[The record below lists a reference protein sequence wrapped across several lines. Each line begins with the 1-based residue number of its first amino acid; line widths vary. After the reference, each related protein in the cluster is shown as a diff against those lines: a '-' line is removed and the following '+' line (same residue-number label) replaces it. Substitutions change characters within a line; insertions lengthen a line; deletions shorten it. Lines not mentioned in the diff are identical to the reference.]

1 MESSKTRLSERIG
14 EKAFIMETGQLA
26 KQAAGAVLVQLGD
39 SIVLAAVTMAS
50 KPKAEIMSFVPL
62 TVDYRERTYAAGRI
76 PGGFFKR
83 EGRPREKEILSSRLA
98 DRCCRPLFPEGHNLE
113 TQVQIVVLSA
123 DGKNDTDVLGIN
135 AASAALMVSN
145 VPFNGPLGA
154 VRIGRKDGAF
164 IVNPTFEEREEGLEL
179 ELVVGGKSDGILMVE
194 GGGKEVSEE
203 LMLEAVALAWAE
215 IKKICALQT
224 ELQQKAGKTKS
235 PVKPLPYPEGFK
247 DAMKAL
253 VSQPILDCLMAFPE
267 KHARDNQLKELKKSA
282 TATMLEKHPASET
295 LSDLAFEDVLYNVSR
310 QMVLE
315 KKVRADGRKYDE
327 IRPITSQAP
336 FLPRT
341 HGSALFTR
349 GQTQALA
356 TVTLGTPQDMQIM
369 DELEGEYKER
379 FMLHYNFPGFSVG
392 EVKPERGQ
400 SRREIGHGALA
411 KRALYALLPS
421 NDEFPYTLRIVSDI
435 MESNGSSSMAS
446 ICGGSLAL
454 FDAGVPLKAACAGIA
469 MGLIYVDGKYAVIS
483 DIMGFEDHLGDMDFK
498 VAGSANGI
506 TAFQMDLKV
515 EGISLDIMK
524 EALMQAKAGRL
535 HILGKMNEA
544 LDKPR
549 PELSPFAPRLFKV
562 VIPQDKIGALI
573 GPGGKNIRR
582 IQEETGAEVE
592 VEDDGSVFISG
603 LDAEKVKA
611 AKEMVE
617 FVTAEAEVGKIYK
630 GKVVSIKEFGAF
642 IEILPG
648 KEGLCHISQLDTKRV
663 AKTEDAVKEGDSIEV
678 KVLEV
683 DNMGKIRLSRK
694 AVLQPGSEF
703 EGDQGGRGGGG
714 GGGGR
719 PDRGPRDRR
728 PAGRR

>member
-1 MESSKTRLSERIG
+1 M
-14 EKAFIMETGQLA
+14 
-26 KQAAGAVLVQLGD
+26 
-39 SIVLAAVTMAS
+39 
-50 KPKAEIMSFVPL
+50 
-62 TVDYRERTYAAGRI
+62 
-76 PGGFFKR
+76 
-83 EGRPREKEILSSRLA
+83 
-98 DRCCRPLFPEGHNLE
+98 
-113 TQVQIVVLSA
+113 
-123 DGKNDTDVLGIN
+123 
-135 AASAALMVSN
+135 
-145 VPFNGPLGA
+145 
-154 VRIGRKDGAF
+154 
-164 IVNPTFEEREEGLEL
+164 
-179 ELVVGGKSDGILMVE
+179 DGILMVE
-194 GGGKEVSEE
+194 GGGQEASEE
-203 LMLEAVALAWAE
+203 LMLEAVALAHAE
-215 IKKICALQT
+215 IKKICALQL
-224 ELQQKAGKTKS
+224 ELQKQAGKPKS
-235 PVKPLPYPEGFK
+235 KVAPIPYPEGFK
-247 DAMKAL
+247 EAVAAQ
-253 VSQPILDCLMAFPE
+253 VTSGIETILKAFPKKE
-267 KHARDNQLKELKKSA
+267 VRDVQLRDLKHAA
-282 TATMLEKHPASET
+282 TAALLEKYPASEI
-295 LSDLAFEDVLYNVSR
+295 LAELQFEECLYNTSR
-310 QMVLE
+310 RLLLDT
-315 KKVRADGRKYDE
+315 KFRADGRNYDQ
-327 IRPITSQAP
+327 IRVITGQVP

-379 FMLHYNFPGFSVG
+379 FMLHYNFPGWSVG

-411 KRALYALLPS
+411 KRALYALLPD
-421 NDEFPYTLRIVSDI
+421 NDTFPYTLRIVSDI
-435 MESNGSSSMAS
+435 LESNGSSSMAS
-446 ICGGSLAL
+446 ICGGSLAM

-469 MGLIYVDGKYAVIS
+469 MGLIYEGGKYAVIS

-535 HILGKMNEA
+535 HILGKMNEI

-549 PELSPFAPRLFKV
+549 ADLSPYAPRLFKV

-603 LDAEKVKA
+603 LDAAKVQA

-617 FVTAEAEVGKIYK
+617 FVTAEAEIGKIYK

-642 IEILPG
+642 VEIFPG
-648 KEGLCHISQLDTKRV
+648 REGLCHISQLDVKRIARV
-663 AKTEDAVKEGDSIEV
+663 EDAVKEGDTIEV
-678 KVLEV
+678 KVLEI

-694 AVLQPGSEF
+694 AVLAPGTEF
-703 EGDQGGRGGGG
+703 EGDQGRRPPSSGPGGDRGRG
-714 GGGGR
+714 
-719 PDRGPRDRR
+719 PR